1 MHLGLQLICAITLDP
16 LPMPSFLAN
25 RLQRF
30 FRRFFPAPPRVE
42 SGHQLELVFEILWY
56 RQNPPCIVQIGAS
69 DGSLNDPLADFLATL
84 ECRAVLVEPLPE
96 AFRQLSGRHAARSG
110 IVCRQV
116 AIDRVEGKRAL
127 YTITDDCPYM
137 GGQLTSFSRD
147 HLLKNGVKPRHI
159 KTIEVPTMPLSR
171 IVSEAGIER
180 VDLLQVDTEGFDD
193 VVVRMALGLPV
204 PPRFINFEHLHLSK
218 EAERNLHGDLR
229 SGGYSWVK
237 GDWDTLAWKQ
247 KEPPADKS

>member
-1 MHLGLQLICAITLDP
+1 MAV
-16 LPMPSFLAN
+16 FLAN

-30 FRRFFPAPPRVE
+30 FRRFFPATAPVE
-42 SGHQLELVFEILWY
+42 SGHPLELVFKIL
-56 RQNPPCIVQIGAS
+56 RLAKNPPCIVQVGAS
-69 DGSLNDPLADFLATL
+69 DGSLNDPLADFLASL

-96 AFRQLSGRHAARSG
+96 PFRQLSGRHAARPG

-116 AIDRVEGKRAL
+116 AIDRAEGKRAL

-218 EAERNLHGDLR
+218 EAIGNLHRDLR

-237 GDWDTLAWKQ
+237 SDWDTLAWER
-247 KEPPADKS
+247 KEPSAKHY

>member
-1 MHLGLQLICAITLDP
+1 
-16 LPMPSFLAN
+16 MPSFFAK

-30 FRRFFPAPPRVE
+30 FRRFFPAPVAVE
-42 SGHQLELVFEILWY
+42 SGHPLEMVFEIL
-56 RQNPPCIVQIGAS
+56 RRPLCPPSIVQVGAS

-96 AFRQLSGRHAARSG
+96 AFRQLSGRHASRSG

-116 AIDRVEGKRAL
+116 AIDRVDGKRPL
-127 YTITDDCPYM
+127 YTISDDCPYM

-159 KTIEVPTMPLSR
+159 QTIEVPTMPLSR
-171 IVSEAGIER
+171 IVSEAGLER
-180 VDLLQVDTEGFDD
+180 IDLLQVDTEGFDD
-193 VVVRMALGLPV
+193 EIVRMALELPS

-218 EAERNLHGDLR
+218 KAEANLHHELR
-229 SGGYSWVK
+229 SAGYSWVK
-237 GDWDTLAWKQ
+237 CDWDTLAWRR
-247 KEPPADKS
+247 KELSAGKP